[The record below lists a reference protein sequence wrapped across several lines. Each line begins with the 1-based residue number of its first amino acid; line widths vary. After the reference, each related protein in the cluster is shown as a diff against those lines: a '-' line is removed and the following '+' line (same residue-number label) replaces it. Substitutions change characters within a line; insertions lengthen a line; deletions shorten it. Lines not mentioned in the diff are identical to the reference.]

1 MRLSNMYK
9 SQVLRAQPKH
19 SQGRPSVSR
28 TAINFYCRRSW
39 AANKS
44 KKPFRNA
51 LRDKNIYKIYTKVDF
66 LYSISICWCC
76 CCLFYPF
83 SWPAHAASTW
93 SCSSSSSTSL
103 SSLKRCTLKAK
114 AMSLLSEWVVYRF
127 ACLLVFFPQRRAVCT
142 VACGMWR
149 VPCVCPSLSQ
159 SASVCAFPCCHCIV
173 AWNKL
178 MFLVLS
184 LSLSLSL
191 TIVLGFFCD
200 FCRNA
205 TETLL
210 VCLCAC
216 ACAFKSQSQNHNSVQ

>member
-1 MRLSNMYK
+1 MHY
-9 SQVLRAQPKH
+9 
-19 SQGRPSVSR
+19 
-28 TAINFYCRRSW
+28 AI
-39 AANKS
+39 
-44 KKPFRNA
+44 
-51 LRDKNIYKIYTKVDF
+51 KIYTKSIRKSDF

-93 SCSSSSSTSL
+93 SSSSSSSTSL

-178 MFLVLS
+178 MFFSS
-184 LSLSLSL
+184 LSLFLS
-191 TIVLGFFCD
+191 IVLGFL
-200 FCRNA
+200 R
-205 TETLL
+205 LL
-210 VCLCAC
+210 PQCNWDITSVSLCMCMCIQIPIPEPQFGTVGFSLTAVPLPC
-216 ACAFKSQSQNHNSVQ
+216 PPL

>member
-1 MRLSNMYK
+1 MLQYALEKCINHKWCAPNPNTVRAGRQWVALPSIFIAAGHEQPIKVK
-9 SQVLRAQPKH
+9 SLLEMH
-19 SQGRPSVSR
+19 Y
-28 TAINFYCRRSW
+28 AI
-39 AANKS
+39 
-44 KKPFRNA
+44 
-51 LRDKNIYKIYTKVDF
+51 KIYTKLIRKSDF

-93 SCSSSSSTSL
+93 SSSSSSYTSL

-178 MFLVLS
+178 MFFSS
-184 LSLSLSL
+184 LSLYRF
-191 TIVLGFFCD
+191 GFFCD

-216 ACAFKSQSQNHNSVQ
+216 ACAFKSQSQNHNSEQ